1 MEPAFWD
8 SSALVPICLRQQSS
22 ASVQQLSDQY
32 DVVAW
37 WATPVEARSAFAR
50 ELRAGTLSRLEYQQ
64 ALRRFDVIGHGWHEI
79 QPAEQLRQIAESML
93 ERYQLRGADAL
104 QLAAAYVWSDGRPFE
119 RHFIACDKRLL
130 EAAREAGFRVI
141 AV

>member
-1 MEPAFWD
+1 M
-8 SSALVPICLRQQSS
+8 CLRQESS
-22 ASVQQLSDQY
+22 TRAQRLSEEY

-50 ELRAGTLSRLEYQQ
+50 ELRVGNLSRLDYRQ
-64 ALRRFDVIGHGWHEI
+64 ALARFNVIRDGWHEM
-79 QPAEQLRQIAESML
+79 QPSEELRQIAESML
-93 ERYQLRGADAL
+93 ERYPLRGADAL
-104 QLAAAYVWSDGRPFE
+104 QLAAAYVWSAGRPFE
-119 RHFIACDKRLL
+119 RHFISCDKRLL

>member
-8 SSALVPICLRQQSS
+8 SSALVPICLQQQSS
-22 ASVQQLSDQY
+22 SSVQQLSEKY

-50 ELRAGTLSRLEYQQ
+50 ELRAGNLSRLEYQQ
-64 ALRRFDVIGHGWHEI
+64 ALEKFNVIRDGWHEI
-79 QPAEQLRQIAESML
+79 QPQEELRQIAESML

-104 QLAAAYVWSDGRPFE
+104 QLAAAYLWSASRPFE
-119 RHFIACDKRLL
+119 RHFISCDKRLL
-130 EAAREAGFRVI
+130 DAAREAGFLVI
-141 AV
+141 AA

>member
-22 ASVQQLSDQY
+22 ASVQQLSEQY

-64 ALRRFDVIGHGWHEI
+64 ALQRFNVIRDGWHEI
-79 QPAEQLRQIAESML
+79 QPAEEVREIAESML

-119 RHFIACDKRLL
+119 RHFISGDKRLL

-141 AV
+141 AA